1 MQLWKE
7 IGLEAYYLASI
18 PLRRQAAVR
27 RAALACEPVRVLFY
41 HRVADSNPNDWTMS
55 CKRFA
60 RQIAWLKARF
70 DIVSLAEAQQRV
82 QSGKNNRPTA
92 CITFDDGYADNC
104 DFAIPLLIG
113 QQVPFTYFVAS
124 AHVMEQ
130 RPFAHDVARGQ
141 PLQPNTPEQIRA
153 LAKAGV
159 EIGAHTRNHA
169 DLGASSDPSF
179 LHDEI
184 VGSKKDI
191 ENLTGGP
198 VRFFAFPFGQ
208 HRQLTPAAFDV
219 ARDAGFAG
227 VCSAYGGYNWPGD
240 DPFHIQRIHADPEM
254 IRLKNWMTI
263 DPRKDA
269 RVRRS
274 IMEGTNG

>member
-18 PLRRQAAVR
+18 PLRRQAAAR
-27 RAALACEPVRVLFY
+27 RAALACEPVQVLFY
-41 HRVADSNPNDWTMS
+41 HRVADSHPNDWTMS

-60 RQIAWLKARF
+60 QQIAWLKARF
-70 DIVSLAEAQQRV
+70 DIVSLAEAQLRL
-82 QSGKNNRPTA
+82 QSGKNDRPTA

-104 DFAIPLLIG
+104 DFAIPLLIR
-113 QQVPFTYFVAS
+113 QRVPFTYFVAS
-124 AHVMEQ
+124 AHVIEQ
-130 RPFAHDVARGQ
+130 RPFAHDVARDQ
-141 PLQPNTPEQIRA
+141 PLLPNTSEQIRV
-153 LAKAGV
+153 LAQTGV

-169 DLGASSDPSF
+169 DLGASSDPRF
-179 LHDEI
+179 LHEEI
-184 VGSKKDI
+184 VGSKVDL

-198 VRFFAFPFGQ
+198 VRYFAFPFGQ

-269 RVRRS
+269 RASGRAWRP
-274 IMEGTNG
+274 